1 MEQHEFQTDRQ
12 YLRAQRVVTLQKIKK
27 PFNRVFTSEK
37 VVGAIY
43 DHCREDPLFL
53 VQKGLCH
60 GVRNGGE
67 LDLFEAVFPVAHWIG
82 TEIVKELCD
91 DKRVIQADF
100 SKFCEEWLGAFDLIY
115 SNSFDHAR
123 RPEET
128 LEVWL
133 KQLKSRGWLC
143 IEWTRWHA
151 KLGTGRN
158 KADCFAAERKEY
170 REMFE
175 SVCDHVDEIEVQEKR
190 FVRVIFAMQ

>member
-12 YLRAQRVVTLQKIKK
+12 YLRAQRGVTLQKIKK
-27 PFNRVFTSEK
+27 PFNKVFTSKKTVAE
-37 VVGAIY
+37 IY
-43 DHCREDPLFL
+43 HHNCDKSEFSVD
-53 VQKGLCH
+53 KGLCH

-67 LDLFEAVFPVAHWIG
+67 LDLFEGEFGVDWIG

-91 DKRVIQADF
+91 GRRIIQADF
-100 SKFCEEWLGAFDLIY
+100 SKYREEWLGAFGLIY

-123 RPEET
+123 CPEET

-133 KQLKSRGWLC
+133 KQLKTEGWLY

-170 REMFE
+170 RKMFE
-175 SVCDHVDEIEVQEKR
+175 AVCGHVDEIEVQEKK